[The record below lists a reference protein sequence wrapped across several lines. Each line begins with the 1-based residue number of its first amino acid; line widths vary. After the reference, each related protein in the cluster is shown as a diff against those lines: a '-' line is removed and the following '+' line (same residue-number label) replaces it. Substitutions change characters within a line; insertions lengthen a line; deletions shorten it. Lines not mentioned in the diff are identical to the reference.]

1 MGTLN
6 STVPHYIRCIK
17 PNDRKAPFEFN
28 PQRTIQQLRAC
39 GVLETVRISAAG
51 YPSRW
56 SYPEFF
62 NRYRMLLKFKD
73 INRKKP
79 QATIKLILTT
89 FIKVIYRFDCF
100 SWDEV
105 LIHYRSKVTTFSR
118 DANLVARYAILV
130 SNMTKIIPVAR
141 DAVAVACMRSC
152 RHFFAA
158 FQLKY
163 CSSCKVRYLT
173 SRFWRAAGDVALLF
187 TGLSSVINIWLQKI
201 KQPFFLSHSCTSQTK
216 CHWQCLGLR
225 GWANVGKV
233 RSRGRTWRASSV
245 STRDRFPSS
254 HSWTSTTL
262 VIRT

>member
-89 FIKVIYRFDCF
+89 FIKVIYRFHCF
-100 SWDEV
+100 NWDAV
-105 LIHYRSKVTTFSR
+105 LILYRSKVSYHFLIRVS
-118 DANLVARYAILV
+118 RYAILV
-130 SNMTKIIPVAR
+130 SIVTKIIAR
-141 DAVAVACMRSC
+141 SARRGSC
-152 RHFFAA
+152 RVYEI
-158 FQLKY
+158 L
-163 CSSCKVRYLT
+163 SSCFCHCSVKNIVLRAKWDIWPAVFEGLPVMLLYSSLDCLWWPISGFKRLSNLFVYLT
-173 SRFWRAAGDVALLF
+173 NKMSLTV
-187 TGLSSVINIWLQKI
+187 TGS
-201 KQPFFLSHSCTSQTK
+201 P
-216 CHWQCLGLR
+216 R
-225 GWANVGKV
+225 MGK
-233 RSRGRTWRASSV
+233 RWKSEIARENEKR
-245 STRDRFPSS
+245 
-254 HSWTSTTL
+254 L
-262 VIRT
+262 

>member
-130 SNMTKIIPVAR
+130 SNMTKIIAR
-141 DAVAVACMRSC
+141 SARRGSC
-152 RHFFAA
+152 RV
-158 FQLKY
+158 Y
-163 CSSCKVRYLT
+163 EI
-173 SRFWRAAGDVALLF
+173 
-187 TGLSSVINIWLQKI
+187 LSSFFCCFSVKI
-201 KQPFFLSHSCTSQTK
+201 LFFVQSEIFDQPFLKGCRWCCSTL
-216 CHWQCLGLR
+216 HWTVFGDQYP
-225 GWANVGKV
+225 
-233 RSRGRTWRASSV
+233 ASKY
-245 STRDRFPSS
+245 
-254 HSWTSTTL
+254 
-262 VIRT
+262 

>member
-79 QATIKLILTT
+79 QATIKLLLTT
-89 FIKVIYRFDCF
+89 FIKVIHRFDCF

-105 LIHYRSKVTTFSR
+105 LIHYRSKVTTFSW
-118 DANLVARYAILV
+118 DSNLVARYAILV
-130 SNMTKIIPVAR
+130 SNMTKIIAR
-141 DAVAVACMRSC
+141 SSRRGSC
-152 RHFFAA
+152 RV
-158 FQLKY
+158 Y
-163 CSSCKVRYLT
+163 EI
-173 SRFWRAAGDVALLF
+173 
-187 TGLSSVINIWLQKI
+187 LSSFFCCFSVKNIV
-201 KQPFFLSHSCTSQTK
+201 
-216 CHWQCLGLR
+216 LR
-225 GWANVGKV
+225 GKWDIWPAVFEGLPV
-233 RSRGRTWRASSV
+233 MLLYSSLDCLRWPI
-245 STRDRFPSS
+245 SGFKRLSNLFC
-254 HSWTSTTL
+254 
-262 VIRT
+262 

>member
-89 FIKVIYRFDCF
+89 FIKVIHRFHCF
-100 SWDEV
+100 NWDEV
-105 LIHYRSKVTTFSR
+105 LI
-118 DANLVARYAILV
+118 LYAILV
-130 SNMTKIIPVAR
+130 SIMTKIIAR
-141 DAVAVACMRSC
+141 SARRGSYRV
-152 RHFFAA
+152 
-158 FQLKY
+158 Y
-163 CSSCKVRYLT
+163 EI
-173 SRFWRAAGDVALLF
+173 
-187 TGLSSVINIWLQKI
+187 LSSFFCYFSVKNIVLRAKWDIWPAVFEGL
-201 KQPFFLSHSCTSQTK
+201 PVMLLYSSLD
-216 CHWQCLGLR
+216 CLGWPISGFKRL
-225 GWANVGKV
+225 
-233 RSRGRTWRASSV
+233 SSL
-245 STRDRFPSS
+245 FC
-254 HSWTSTTL
+254 
-262 VIRT
+262 

>member
-100 SWDEV
+100 SWEV

-130 SNMTKIIPVAR
+130 SNMTKIIAR
-141 DAVAVACMRSC
+141 SARRGSC
-152 RHFFAA
+152 GVYEILSSFFC
-158 FQLKY
+158 
-163 CSSCKVRYLT
+163 CSSVKI
-173 SRFWRAAGDVALLF
+173 LF
-187 TGLSSVINIWLQKI
+187 FVQSEIFD
-201 KQPFFLSHSCTSQTK
+201 QPFLKGCRWCCSTL
-216 CHWQCLGLR
+216 HWTVFGDQYP
-225 GWANVGKV
+225 
-233 RSRGRTWRASSV
+233 ASK
-245 STRDRFPSS
+245 D
-254 HSWTSTTL
+254 
-262 VIRT
+262 

>member
-79 QATIKLILTT
+79 QATIKLLLTT
-89 FIKVIYRFDCF
+89 FIKVIHRFDCF

-105 LIHYRSKVTTFSR
+105 LIHYRSKVTTFSW
-118 DANLVARYAILV
+118 DSNLVAHYAILV
-130 SNMTKIIPVAR
+130 SNMTKIIAR
-141 DAVAVACMRSC
+141 SALRGSC
-152 RHFFAA
+152 RV
-158 FQLKY
+158 Y
-163 CSSCKVRYLT
+163 EI
-173 SRFWRAAGDVALLF
+173 
-187 TGLSSVINIWLQKI
+187 LSSFFCYFSVKNIVLRAKWDI
-201 KQPFFLSHSCTSQTK
+201 
-216 CHWQCLGLR
+216 WQAVFEELPVMLLYSSLDCLWWPISGF
-225 GWANVGKV
+225 K
-233 RSRGRTWRASSV
+233 
-245 STRDRFPSS
+245 RFSNLFS
-254 HSWTSTTL
+254 
-262 VIRT
+262 